1 MGGVEAG
8 DGAEGL
14 LGHQVD
20 LGAED
25 SLQFGLDPS
34 QPEQAYIRRQVNEQ
48 VHVTVG
54 PVRGGNPE
62 QNPTLRGRRLAM
74 ELQRRREATG
84 MSREEVARQLEWST
98 STIFRIETGRSRPQ
112 PGNVRTLLELYGV
125 TGPERDGLIQ
135 LTRDARQPGWWHSFR
150 DVLPNPYEVY
160 IGLEAGAASIRNFEP
175 SVVPGL
181 LQTEDYAR
189 ETFRNGPIEL
199 DLDGVERLVEVRLAR
214 QKILTRDDR
223 PRLWAVIDEAVI
235 RRVVGGTEVMRGQ
248 LRYLADSAQQGKTTI
263 QVVPYRAGAHAGTT
277 GPFVI
282 LDFEEPTDPAMVY
295 VETLAGDI
303 YLEERSDVNRYALA
317 FDRLRAASLH
327 PDDSVQL
334 IEQAASTLT

>member
-1 MGGVEAG
+1 MA
-8 DGAEGL
+8 
-14 LGHQVD
+14 
-20 LGAED
+20 
-25 SLQFGLDPS
+25 
-34 QPEQAYIRRQVNEQ
+34 RRS
-48 VHVTVG
+48 
-54 PVRGGNPE
+54 NPD

-98 STIFRIETGRSRPQ
+98 STVFRIETGRSRPQ

-160 IGLEAGAASIRNFEP
+160 IGLEAGAASLRNFEP
-175 SVVPGL
+175 MVIPGL

-189 ETFRNGPIEL
+189 AMFRNGPREL
-199 DLDGVERLVEVRLAR
+199 DRDEVERRVEVRVARQEILAR
-214 QKILTRDDR
+214 DNR

-235 RRVVGGTEVMRGQ
+235 RRLVGGTEVMRGQ
-248 LRYLADSAQQGKTTI
+248 LHHLTDAAQQGKTTI
-263 QVVPYRAGAHAGTT
+263 QVVPYQAGAHAGTT

-282 LDFEEPTDPAMVY
+282 LDFEEPTDPAVVY

-303 YLEERSDVNRYALA
+303 YLEERSDVNRYTLA
-317 FDRLRAASLH
+317 FDRLVAAALH
-327 PDDSVQL
+327 PDDSVRL
-334 IEQAASTLT
+334 IEQAADTMT

>member
-1 MGGVEAG
+1 MA
-8 DGAEGL
+8 
-14 LGHQVD
+14 
-20 LGAED
+20 
-25 SLQFGLDPS
+25 S
-34 QPEQAYIRRQVNEQ
+34 
-48 VHVTVG
+48 
-54 PVRGGNPE
+54 RGSPE

-74 ELQRRREATG
+74 ELLRRREATG

-98 STIFRIETGRSRPQ
+98 STLFRIETGRTRPQ

-175 SVVPGL
+175 VVVPGL
-181 LQTEDYAR
+181 LQTGDYAR
-189 ETFRNGPIEL
+189 AMFRNGPREL
-199 DLDGVERLVEVRLAR
+199 DRDEVERRVEVRLAR
-214 QKILTRDDR
+214 QEILARDNR

-235 RRVVGGTEVMRGQ
+235 RRLVGGPEVMRGQ
-248 LRYLADSAQQGKTTI
+248 LRHLADVAQQGKTTV

-282 LDFEEPTDPAMVY
+282 LDFDEPTDPAVVY

-303 YLEERSDVNRYALA
+303 YLEERPDVNRYTLA
-317 FDRLRAASLH
+317 FDRLVAAALH
-327 PDDSVQL
+327 PDDSVRL
-334 IEQAASTLT
+334 IEQAADTMT